1 MVQIIKEK
9 ERADRIA
16 RQIIGAEPIGGHEV
30 DFMSIEKVVRRIKV
44 EFCYMKSKA
53 EGYYREPTMAS
64 ISNFIYRWRKR
75 GILESK
81 DIRVP
86 TLGVPAEK
94 PSVTYCVNPSQVRA
108 LFLSHPK
115 FDLKVNQPG
124 WQSARKCTTK
134 ARKKPNLWKR
144 IIKFF
149 RKLFK

>member
-1 MVQIIKEK
+1 MITVIKEK

-16 RQIIGAEPIGGHEV
+16 RQIIGAEPIVGHEV
-30 DFMSIEKVVRRIKV
+30 DFMSIEKVVRSIKDD
-44 EFCYMKSKA
+44 FCYMKSKA
-53 EGYYREPTMAS
+53 EGYYREPTSAS

-81 DIRVP
+81 SIKVP
-86 TLGVPAEK
+86 TLGIPAEK
-94 PSVTYCVNPSQVRA
+94 PAVTYCVNPHQVRE

-124 WQSARKCTTK
+124 WQRARKCTTK
-134 ARKKPNLWKR
+134 VKKKPTLWKR
-144 IIKFF
+144 VRKFF